1 MLVSDP
7 TMVKKKVVFFRNSLG
22 YSTVGNFLE
31 NDNKM
36 LMAHSAL
43 GDRYTFCV
51 QKMPLFFFFLMCTS
65 KLRRVSLVQAL
76 FTLQKHNFNFS
87 LINRTYFLVFPVM
100 SCSCCALREIALLVA
115 KFTANYC

>member
-51 QKMPLFFFFLMCTS
+51 QKMPLFFFFFNVRLKIAARFS
-65 KLRRVSLVQAL
+65 GPGLVY
-76 FTLQKHNFNFS
+76 FTKTQL
-87 LINRTYFLVFPVM
+87 
-100 SCSCCALREIALLVA
+100 
-115 KFTANYC
+115 

>member
-51 QKMPLFFFFLMCTS
+51 QKMPLFFFFFNVRLKIAECFS
-65 KLRRVSLVQAL
+65 GPGLVY
-76 FTLQKHNFNFS
+76 FTKTQL
-87 LINRTYFLVFPVM
+87 
-100 SCSCCALREIALLVA
+100 
-115 KFTANYC
+115 

>member
-7 TMVKKKVVFFRNSLG
+7 TMVKKKLFFFRNSLG

-36 LMAHSAL
+36 LMAHPAL

-51 QKMPLFFFFLMCTS
+51 QKMPLFFFYVRLKIAECFS
-65 KLRRVSLVQAL
+65 GPGLVY
-76 FTLQKHNFNFS
+76 FTKTQL
-87 LINRTYFLVFPVM
+87 
-100 SCSCCALREIALLVA
+100 
-115 KFTANYC
+115 

>member
-22 YSTVGNFLE
+22 YSTDGNFLE

-36 LMAHSAL
+36 LMAHPAL

-51 QKMPLFFFFLMCTS
+51 QKMPLFFFLCAPQNCGVFLWSRPCLLYKNT
-65 KLRRVSLVQAL
+65 
-76 FTLQKHNFNFS
+76 TLTFH
-87 LINRTYFLVFPVM
+87 L
-100 SCSCCALREIALLVA
+100 
-115 KFTANYC
+115 